1 MISHAPTEISEGC
14 GSLRLSATVSIDGD
28 QRQPANPVN
37 SQTPSDQRILI
48 AAHALFYRD
57 GIRAT
62 GVDKIIETSQVS
74 KVTFYR
80 WKAKFSG
87 MQVSDAKRLR
97 QLEEENRRHKHMVA
111 DQALDIQA
119 L

>member
-1 MISHAPTEISEGC
+1 MKAKKYSEEQIIGALQEADRGAKVEEIC
-14 GSLRLSATVSIDGD
+14 RRL
-28 QRQPANPVN
+28 
-37 SQTPSDQRILI
+37 
-48 AAHALFYRD
+48 
-57 GIRAT
+57 GI
-62 GVDKIIETSQVS
+62 S

-97 QLEEENRRHKHMVA
+97 TLEDENRRLKEMVA

-119 L
+119 LKAVARRKW

>member
-1 MISHAPTEISEGC
+1 MKAKKYSEEQIIG
-14 GSLRLSATVSIDGD
+14 
-28 QRQPANPVN
+28 
-37 SQTPSDQRILI
+37 
-48 AAHALFYRD
+48 ALQE
-57 GIRAT
+57 
-62 GVDKIIETSQVS
+62 VDKGSKVEDVCRRMGVS

-97 QLEEENRRHKHMVA
+97 QLEEENRRLKHMVA

-119 L
+119 LKAVVRRKW

>member
-1 MISHAPTEISEGC
+1 MG
-14 GSLRLSATVSIDGD
+14 
-28 QRQPANPVN
+28 
-37 SQTPSDQRILI
+37 
-48 AAHALFYRD
+48 
-57 GIRAT
+57 
-62 GVDKIIETSQVS
+62 VS

-97 QLEEENRRHKHMVA
+97 QLEEENRRLKHMVA

-119 L
+119 LKAVVRRKW

>member
-1 MISHAPTEISEGC
+1 MKAKKYSEEQIIGALQEADRGAKVEDVC
-14 GSLRLSATVSIDGD
+14 RRLG
-28 QRQPANPVN
+28 
-37 SQTPSDQRILI
+37 
-48 AAHALFYRD
+48 
-57 GIRAT
+57 
-62 GVDKIIETSQVS
+62 VS

-97 QLEEENRRHKHMVA
+97 TLEDENRRLKEMVA

-119 L
+119 LKAVARRKW

>member
-1 MISHAPTEISEGC
+1 MKVKKYSEEQIIGALQEVDR
-14 GSLRLSATVSIDGD
+14 GSKVDDVCRRLG
-28 QRQPANPVN
+28 
-37 SQTPSDQRILI
+37 
-48 AAHALFYRD
+48 
-57 GIRAT
+57 
-62 GVDKIIETSQVS
+62 VS

-97 QLEEENRRHKHMVA
+97 QLEDENRRLKHMVA

-119 L
+119 LKAVVRRKW

>member
-1 MISHAPTEISEGC
+1 MKAKKYSEEQIIGALQEVDR
-14 GSLRLSATVSIDGD
+14 GSKVDDVCRRLG
-28 QRQPANPVN
+28 
-37 SQTPSDQRILI
+37 
-48 AAHALFYRD
+48 
-57 GIRAT
+57 
-62 GVDKIIETSQVS
+62 VS

-97 QLEEENRRHKHMVA
+97 QFEDENRRLKHMVA

-119 L
+119 LKAVVRRKW